1 MADGT
6 PTPRLS
12 ASPRVLIAG
21 AGSLGSVYGAH
32 MAIGGADVTLLA
44 RATHAEVITKLGGI
58 RLEDDTGA
66 RTIPLRATAD
76 PGAIKQ
82 CDILV
87 LLTKT
92 PDTLVTLASLDHL
105 RAGLSVALSLQNGI
119 LKDEQLATW
128 LGPERVIGAVSLV
141 GGSLLSAGSVRRT
154 VTGPTY
160 LGDLLGGTS
169 GLSQA
174 VADLMA
180 AGGLPVEVTDRIG
193 SASWSKLAQAV
204 AAMSLSV
211 FSRRNF
217 HELLLDAG
225 LAAAFISL
233 VREVD
238 AVATASGV
246 AIDDWPGMMP
256 VRSLATL
263 QRDEA
268 LLVLRTLGEK
278 LVARGET
285 GIRISMLQSLE
296 RSAPLEAES
305 IQMFVAERAQQLGVS
320 TPAVALTADVLGAME
335 RLRRPAEAGDGAG
348 DRR

>member
-1 MADGT
+1 MADG
-6 PTPRLS
+6 PPAPGLS

-44 RATHAEVITKLGGI
+44 RAAHADAITQHGGI
-58 RLEDDTGA
+58 QLEDETGT

-76 PGAIKQ
+76 PGAIEQ

-87 LLTKT
+87 LLTKA
-92 PDTLVTLASLDHL
+92 PDTLATLASLDHL
-105 RAGLSVALSLQNGI
+105 RVGLSVALSLQNGI
-119 LKDEQLATW
+119 LKDDQLATW
-128 LGPERVIGAVSLV
+128 LGSERVIGAVSLV
-141 GGSLLSAGSVRRT
+141 GGSLLGAGSVRRT

-160 LGDLLGGTS
+160 LGDLPS
-169 GLSQA
+169 SHPGLSGT
-174 VADLMA
+174 VADLMT
-180 AGGLPVEVTDRIG
+180 AGGLPVEVTERIG

-211 FSRRNF
+211 FSRRYF

-225 LAAAFISL
+225 LAAAFVSL
-233 VREVD
+233 VKEV
-238 AVATASGV
+238 ATVATASGV

-263 QRDEA
+263 QHDEA
-268 LLVLRTLGEK
+268 LHRLRMLGEG

-305 IQMFVAERAQQLGVS
+305 IQVFVADRAQQLGVS
-320 TPAVALTADVLGAME
+320 TPAVALAADVIGALE
-335 RLRRPAEAGDGAG
+335 RLRRPNEAGDGTGAG
-348 DRR
+348 R